1 MDRIKMKKLNKQA
14 LLFVTINTVVIL
26 NLVFDIFQ
34 FYVDK

>member
-14 LLFVTINTVVIL
+14 LLFVVINTVVIF
-26 NLVFDIFQ
+26 NLAFDIFR